1 MNRRALLAAVA
12 ALPLLAFAGPHRA
25 SAQGGLVHDPVHTAM
40 NAASWIKQARDMIQ
54 QYRML
59 EATYSSL
66 AHATDVAG
74 VASAL
79 GGPVRTYMP
88 EAGQVTDLLAG
99 SGSLWGTASRLLS
112 MGRFADVG
120 TETPWAREM
129 QRRETVTANARAIA
143 AAGLESAQQS
153 VAGLTS
159 LLDRISGSQDV
170 TEVSAVGGA
179 LQVEGQNIAHHRAQL
194 DQVRL
199 MLETEERTERQRAE
213 QMQYESARELF
224 ENTRPFGSL
233 Q

>member
-1 MNRRALLAAVA
+1 MTRRRILLAGAA
-12 ALPLLAFAGPHRA
+12 ALALAAQPAAAQLATHDAPSNLLRVAEAGRA
-25 SAQGGLVHDPVHTAM
+25 
-40 NAASWIKQARDMIQ
+40 IRQAIQ

-59 EATYSSL
+59 EATYNSL

-99 SGSLWGTASRLLS
+99 SGSLWGTANRLLN
-112 MGRFADVG
+112 MGRYADVG
-120 TETPWAREM
+120 SETPWAREM

-143 AAGLESAQQS
+143 AAGMESAQQS
-153 VAGLTS
+153 VMGLSS
-159 LLDRISGSQDV
+159 LLDRIAGSQDV
-170 TEVSAVGGA
+170 TEVSAVNGA
-179 LQVEGQNIAHHRAQL
+179 LEVENQNIAHHRAQL

-199 MLETEERTERQRAE
+199 MLATEERTERQRAE

>member
-1 MNRRALLAAVA
+1 MKRHLLAAVA
-12 ALPLLAFAGPHRA
+12 ALPLLSGAA

-74 VASAL
+74 VAAAL

-88 EAGQVTDLLAG
+88 EAGQVTDLLTG
-99 SGSLWGTASRLLS
+99 SGSMWGTANRLLNT
-112 MGRFADVG
+112 GRFADVG
-120 TETPWAREM
+120 TDTPWAREM
-129 QRRETVTANARAIA
+129 QRRELVTANARAIA
-143 AAGLESAQQS
+143 SAGLESAQQS

-170 TEVSAVGGA
+170 TEVSAVSGA
-179 LQVEGQNIAHHRAQL
+179 LHVESQNIANHRAQL

-199 MLETEERTERQRAE
+199 MLATEERTERQRAE
-213 QMQYESARELF
+213 QMQYESAKGLLESTAPITGEFR
-224 ENTRPFGSL
+224 
-233 Q
+233 

>member
-1 MNRRALLAAVA
+1 MKRHLLAAVA
-12 ALPLLAFAGPHRA
+12 ALPLLPGAAA
-25 SAQGGLVHDPVHTAM
+25 AQGIPTYD
-40 NAASWIKQARDMIQ
+40 NAAFIRQGIVWLQQARDMKS
-54 QYRML
+54 QYDQL
-59 EATYSSL
+59 VSTYNAL
-66 AHATDVAG
+66 AHATDVQG
-74 VASAL
+74 VAAAL

-99 SGSLWGTASRLLS
+99 SGSLWGTANRLLN

-120 TETPWAREM
+120 QDTPWAREM
-129 QRRETVTANARAIA
+129 QRRELVTANVRAIA

-159 LLDRISGSQDV
+159 LLDRIGASQDV

-179 LQVEGQNIAHHRAQL
+179 LQVESQNIAHHRAQL

-224 ENTRPFGSL
+224 ENTRPFGGL